1 MGKRKKVMIIVA
13 LITIVVVIGFIAVKV
28 GKGKQEEG
36 LAIKTVEI
44 LREDI
49 ESHIQTTGEVL
60 AIEKREITSDAA
72 GRVLDIAVEKGQS
85 VAKGQVLLTLD
96 ASEVEY
102 QLKQAQIK
110 LDIERDTLEQMKKG
124 DKLELEINRS
134 NSEILYNEAKKTYEQ
149 TKELYDVGAVS
160 LNEVSQAKIKL
171 DQANNAF
178 ILSQK
183 NLENANNAS
192 QITIQQK
199 HIELSLLNVEK
210 LREEKEKYVIKSPI
224 DGTVVDMNIE
234 KGSIISPTL
243 PVMVVMDTDQL
254 EIAVNVSEYDVDK
267 MKLGDPVK
275 ITGDA
280 IEGKEYKGTV
290 RYIAPTAI
298 SIAVGQGRETV
309 VEVKV
314 GVVSKDTSLKPGFSA
329 VIDILTEVR
338 KDALVIPYE
347 GLFTRKDGQKL
358 IFSVQEGKAKIHE
371 IKTGIESDLV
381 VEIIGDDIK
390 EKDKIILNPTESLK
404 DGDPVIEDRVSEN
417 DKNK

>member
-1 MGKRKKVMIIVA
+1 MGKKKKVMIIVA
-13 LITIVVVIGFIAVKV
+13 LITIVVVIGFIAAKI

-44 LREDI
+44 LQEDI

-60 AIEKREITSDAA
+60 AIEKREITPDAS
-72 GRVLDIAVEKGQS
+72 GRVLDIAVEMGQS
-85 VAKGQVLLTLD
+85 VTRDQVLLTLD

-102 QLKQAQIK
+102 QLKQAQIR
-110 LDIERDTLEQMKKG
+110 LEIERDTLEQMKKG

-134 NSEILYNEAKKTYEQ
+134 NAEILYNEAKKTYEQ
-149 TKELYDVGAVS
+149 TKELYDAGAVS
-160 LNEVSQAKIKL
+160 LSELSQAKIKL
-171 DQANNAF
+171 DQANNTL

-183 NLENANNAS
+183 NLENADKAS

-199 HIELSLLNVEK
+199 NIELSSLNVEK
-210 LREEKEKYVIKSPI
+210 LRTELEKYTIKSPI
-224 DGTVVDMNIE
+224 DGTVVDMDIS
-234 KGSIISPTL
+234 KGSIISPGL
-243 PVMVVMDTDQL
+243 PIMVIMDTTQL

-280 IEGKEYKGTV
+280 IEGKEYEGRVK
-290 RYIAPTAI
+290 YIAPTAI
-298 SIAVGQGRETV
+298 SIAAGQGRETV

-314 GVVSKDTSLKPGFSA
+314 GVVRKDTLLKPGFST
-329 VIDILTEVR
+329 VIDILTEVK
-338 KDALVIPYE
+338 KDALTIPYE

-358 IFSVQEGKAKIHE
+358 IFSVQEGKAKVHE

-381 VEIIGDDIK
+381 VEVIGTDIK
-390 EKDKIILNPTESLK
+390 EKDKIILNPTENLK
-404 DGDPVIEDRVSEN
+404 DGDPVIEDMVSAN